1 MTGRYKAPRGTQ
13 DILPEDQ
20 PHWDFVREVA
30 ARISKA
36 FGYDAIKTPVFEEAS
51 LFTRGG
57 DELTDIV
64 QEEMY
69 IFNDRS
75 GLDLAL
81 RSAGTGP
88 VCPAYSDHGLHT
100 LPQPASSW

>member
-36 FGYDAIKTPVFEEAS
+36 FGYEAIKTPVFEEAS
-51 LFTRGG
+51 LFTRG
-57 DELTDIV
+57 V
-64 QEEMY
+64 KVSSNFARMCEMP
-69 IFNDRS
+69 NSPCTNGVTPPRRQ
-75 GLDLAL
+75 L
-81 RSAGTGP
+81 
-88 VCPAYSDHGLHT
+88 
-100 LPQPASSW
+100 